1 MSEHLDKGNLYDR
14 LNQAIQQTREL
25 VVSMEG
31 LQKVMTQVLEE
42 NAALS
47 IENDHLRRLLESQS
61 QKDAGGLTASQKKLQ
76 KIYEEGF
83 HICHE
88 YYGKRRDDEC
98 LFCQSALNP
107 RKKGK

>member
-1 MSEHLDKGNLYDR
+1 M
-14 LNQAIQQTREL
+14 
-25 VVSMEG
+25 
-31 LQKVMTQVLEE
+31 MTQVLEE

-61 QKDAGGLTASQKKLQ
+61 QKDAGGLTASQKKL
-76 KIYEEGF
+76 KDLRGGF

-98 LFCQSALNP
+98 LFVN
-107 RKKGK
+107 RR